1 MDKIDSFPVRLSSL
15 FSDKKKIKK
24 IQLNK
29 KYKVIPYYI
38 ENSETKFQ
46 RNSIFHYYKIMIKER
61 ENCYSNFERKFQSLL
76 KNNKEKNI
84 KRNLLPLLNK
94 RSTSQSEIN
103 NDYIKPKII
112 LPKIAINKINKNNH
126 HIVNCN
132 SGFNSYRNN
141 DFKEMTELK
150 KINIIKNFS
159 SQNLIPSTQEFYE
172 NL

>member
-46 RNSIFHYYKIMIKER
+46 
-61 ENCYSNFERKFQSLL
+61 SLL
-76 KNNKEKNI
+76 KNYKEKNI

-94 RSTSQSEIN
+94 RSTSQSDIN

-112 LPKIAINKINKNNH
+112 LPKIEINKINKNNH

-141 DFKEMTELK
+141 DVKEMTELK

>member
-1 MDKIDSFPVRLSSL
+1 ML
-15 FSDKKKIKK
+15 FKFWKKI
-24 IQLNK
+24 
-29 KYKVIPYYI
+29 
-38 ENSETKFQ
+38 SKF
-46 RNSIFHYYKIMIKER
+46 IK
-61 ENCYSNFERKFQSLL
+61 
-76 KNNKEKNI
+76 KNI
-84 KRNLLPLLNK
+84 KRNLLPLLDK